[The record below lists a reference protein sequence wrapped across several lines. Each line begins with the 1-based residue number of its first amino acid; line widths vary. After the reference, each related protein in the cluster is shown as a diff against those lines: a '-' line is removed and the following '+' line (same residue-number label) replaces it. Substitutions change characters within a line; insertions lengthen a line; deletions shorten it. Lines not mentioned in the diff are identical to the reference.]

1 MANYKNAKFSDQKI
15 EKNGAPRGIRI
26 PGLCLRRAAL
36 YPAELWVRVPSGS
49 WARLAAVG
57 RVRHPFF
64 LSCPAMQGRWL
75 LSRVRCRSGIGTASP
90 KSCVEYLRLNWEYK
104 TCLVRGM
111 AVQNL
116 LRRINALPWAAV
128 LLFEFAALV
137 AIMLAIALMLTVQK
151 SRPIVANPGDGSKRI
166 ALSFDDAPRGAGA
179 FLDVNVRPLLLTA
192 ALKRAGVEQAVF
204 FTNPGRID
212 ASNQAEA
219 QLLDY
224 VRAGHV
230 LANHTAMHP
239 VLSDVSA
246 ERFLADIDA
255 AQNWLKPEKGYR
267 PWFRFPQLDEG
278 GKNSAKRD
286 AVRAGL
292 KARGLRNGYV
302 TADGWDWKLE
312 SLTIS
317 AKKSGKRIDQNGLRD
332 LYVETHVQAADFADR
347 LARRALGRA
356 PAHML
361 LLHETDLAALYIEDL
376 VTALRADGWTII
388 SADEAY
394 RDPMSKEQ
402 PVIAD
407 ANGTLIQMISWDK
420 GVKGPRWY
428 ERNEVAM
435 MNRLFNERILRE
447 K

>member
-1 MANYKNAKFSDQKI
+1 
-15 EKNGAPRGIRI
+15 
-26 PGLCLRRAAL
+26 
-36 YPAELWVRVPSGS
+36 
-49 WARLAAVG
+49 
-57 RVRHPFF
+57 
-64 LSCPAMQGRWL
+64 MQ
-75 LSRVRCRSGIGTASP
+75 S
-90 KSCVEYLRLNWEYK
+90 
-104 TCLVRGM
+104 
-111 AVQNL
+111 L
-116 LRRINALPWAAV
+116 LRKINALPWAAV

-151 SRPIVANPGDGSKRI
+151 VPHTAANSGDGSKRI
-166 ALSFDDAPRGAGA
+166 ALSFDDAPRGPGA
-179 FLDVNVRPLLLTA
+179 FLDVNVRPQLLTS
-192 ALKRAGVEQAVF
+192 ALKRAGVAQAVF
-204 FTNPGRID
+204 FSNPGRID
-212 ASNQAEA
+212 ANNQADA
-219 QLLDY
+219 QLRDY

-230 LANHTAMHP
+230 LANHTATHP
-239 VLSDVSA
+239 VLSNVSA

-255 AQNWLKPEKGYR
+255 AQSWLKSEKGYR

-278 GKNSAKRD
+278 GKDSAKRD
-286 AVRAGL
+286 AVRTGL

-317 AKKSGKRIDQNGLRD
+317 AKKSGKRIDQNALRD

-376 VTALRADGWTII
+376 VKALRADGWTVIT
-388 SADEAY
+388 ADEAY
-394 RDPMSKEQ
+394 RDPMGKEQ

-407 ANGTLIQMISWDK
+407 ANGTLVQMLSWDK
-420 GVKGPRWY
+420 GVKGPRWF

-435 MNRLFNERILRE
+435 MNQLFKERVLHQP
-447 K
+447 